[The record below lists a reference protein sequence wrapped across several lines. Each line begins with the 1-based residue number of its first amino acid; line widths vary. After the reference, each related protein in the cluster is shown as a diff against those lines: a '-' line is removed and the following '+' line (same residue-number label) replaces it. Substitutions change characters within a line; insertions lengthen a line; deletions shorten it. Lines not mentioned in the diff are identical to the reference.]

1 MLSARPKITAF
12 TGVALLST
20 EVANVLSRT
29 RTTTML
35 PIDLPAR
42 SEPYYLVRRRDRT
55 LSPIAER
62 FWQGMQTRAGAI

>member
-1 MLSARPKITAF
+1 
-12 TGVALLST
+12 
-20 EVANVLSRT
+20 
-29 RTTTML
+29 ML